1 MQPTPGLV
9 FHRNTLLSNNNN
21 NNKILNVSLDLG
33 GSTRLESVGE
43 DDELFVA
50 NGTSSFEM
58 VEKPGR
64 RKHSLP
70 QQLDPSGVR
79 QVSQCRRF
87 FLPVLDEKWHE
98 RLPEKNKSE

>member
-1 MQPTPGLV
+1 M
-9 FHRNTLLSNNNN
+9 
-21 NNKILNVSLDLG
+21 
-33 GSTRLESVGE
+33 GE

-50 NGTSSFEM
+50 NGMSCFEM

-79 QVSQCRRF
+79 QVSQCHRF
-87 FLPVLDEKWHE
+87 FLLVLDEKWHE
-98 RLPEKNKSE
+98 GLTDKNKSE